1 MYPNLEIEMLRKK
14 ITNKAL
20 ARIIGVSDKTIQNKM
35 HGETEF
41 TLPEAMTIMELFPEF
56 NLTYLFE
63 KSDKVVA

>member
-1 MYPNLEIEMLRKK
+1 MYPNLEVEMLRKK

-41 TLPEAMTIMELFPEF
+41 TLPEAMAIMELFPEF
-56 NLTYLFE
+56 NLSYLFE
-63 KSDKVVA
+63 KKSA

>member
-1 MYPNLEIEMLRKK
+1 MYPNLEVEMLRKK

-56 NLTYLFE
+56 NLFYLFE
-63 KSDKVVA
+63 KKAA